1 MSPKPPVPSGNS
13 EENVIH
19 LDRSK
24 VQHSSDPGDWNWPL
38 LITIK
43 TEVVAILAE
52 FHPPQKQQA
61 FCTSRIG
68 FSYRIRFKRWCWGVG
83 AENRIKQYLRLNNRK
98 RKCFRLQV
106 SASTILQETL
116 ARPPWCWSLPQS
128 SLPARLQGQWF
139 LKHQSLMI
147 RLKGDSQ
154 NSSTS
159 PFAICFKK
167 KSTQLLI
174 SLKNWNWPK
183 LLVKNSHP
191 RGLLLHF
198 HQACNNCWRRRLVS
212 WWSNA
217 MGYHSANRTQFLSQ
231 WKR

>member
-43 TEVVAILAE
+43 TEVLAILAE

-68 FSYRIRFKRWCWGVG
+68 FIRYRIRFKRWCWGVG

-106 SASTILQETL
+106 SASTLLQE
-116 ARPPWCWSLPQS
+116 CLPG
-128 SLPARLQGQWF
+128 LLDVEVCHRVLYLQDCKDNDF
-139 LKHQSLMI
+139 
-147 RLKGDSQ
+147 
-154 NSSTS
+154 
-159 PFAICFKK
+159 
-167 KSTQLLI
+167 KSTR
-174 SLKNWNWPK
+174 
-183 LLVKNSHP
+183 V
-191 RGLLLHF
+191 
-198 HQACNNCWRRRLVS
+198 
-212 WWSNA
+212 WW
-217 MGYHSANRTQFLSQ
+217 
-231 WKR
+231 